1 MPTDQSRSINPLRLA
16 KAKESIVGNVQLA
29 SLARLNGILLEN
41 KGELK
46 YSLAFDYDESGVCV
60 VESSIEA
67 RLILQC
73 QRCFEPVEVEIQKSS
88 LLGVVNDEDEFDS
101 LVREYEPLQL
111 NDSVITVEELVED
124 ELLLAIPLSAL
135 HPLDRCI
142 GIEDLERIN
151 AEAKLNPFSG
161 LAALIKDKD

>member
-16 KAKESIVGNVQLA
+16 KAKERIVGNVQLA
-29 SLARLNGILLEN
+29 SLARLKGILLEN
-41 KGELK
+41 KGKLK
-46 YSLAFDYDESGVCV
+46 YSLSFDYDESGVCV

-88 LLGVVNDEDEFDS
+88 LLGLVNDEDEFDS
-101 LVREYEPLQL
+101 LAREYEPLQL

-124 ELLLAIPLSAL
+124 ELLLSIPLSAL
-135 HPLDRCI
+135 HPVDKCT

>member
-16 KAKESIVGNVQLA
+16 KAKERIVGNVQLA
-29 SLARLNGILLEN
+29 SLARLKGILLEN
-41 KGELK
+41 KGKLK
-46 YSLAFDYDESGVCV
+46 YSLSFDYDESGVCV

-101 LVREYEPLQL
+101 LAREYEPLQL
-111 NDSVITVEELVED
+111 DDDVITVEELVED
-124 ELLLAIPLSAL
+124 ELLLSIPLSAL
-135 HPLDRCI
+135 HPVDKCT